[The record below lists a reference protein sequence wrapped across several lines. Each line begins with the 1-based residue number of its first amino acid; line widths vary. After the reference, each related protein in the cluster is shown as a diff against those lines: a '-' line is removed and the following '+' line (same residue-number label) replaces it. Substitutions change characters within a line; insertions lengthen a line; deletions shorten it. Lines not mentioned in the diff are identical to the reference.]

1 MNDPGPEEEE
11 EEVKLFTGDD
21 KLVGVIALLAVA
33 EEEAE
38 EVEEEVWI
46 KPSEDMGL
54 RLEEEEEEEKELLL
68 LLPLVA

>member
-1 MNDPGPEEEE
+1 M
-11 EEVKLFTGDD
+11 
-21 KLVGVIALLAVA
+21 IALLAVA

-54 RLEEEEEEEKELLL
+54 RLEEEDEDENSENGAAG
-68 LLPLVA
+68 PGFIP